1 LLRIMLDPVIRPNV
15 NLSEDWMILV
25 FLFALITVAYTRRFH
40 PLRINRLW
48 NSTWNVRILRQA
60 IREEPNTPRANLLFN
75 ISFYLLTS
83 LVLYLAVKH
92 YAIKPLGFSGIGLY
106 LLILLGVVLAY
117 AIKTGGI
124 RLVQVMGDGDF
135 GLTEYEYNLFLINRV
150 IGLFLFPITLFL
162 AYSPL
167 QMAEP
172 FVFTA
177 LLLFLAMITY
187 RMIRG
192 LFNAASSGV
201 PVFYI
206 FFYICTLEILPIVVC
221 AKALSQ

>member
-1 LLRIMLDPVIRPNV
+1 
-15 NLSEDWMILV
+15 
-25 FLFALITVAYTRRFH
+25 
-40 PLRINRLW
+40 
-48 NSTWNVRILRQA
+48 
-60 IREEPNTPRANLLFN
+60 
-75 ISFYLLTS
+75 
-83 LVLYLAVKH
+83 
-92 YAIKPLGFSGIGLY
+92 
-106 LLILLGVVLAY
+106 
-117 AIKTGGI
+117 
-124 RLVQVMGDGDF
+124 
-135 GLTEYEYNLFLINRV
+135 V

-206 FFYICTLEILPIVVC
+206 FFYICTLEILPLVVC
-221 AKALSQ
+221 LKALLLSQSHPA